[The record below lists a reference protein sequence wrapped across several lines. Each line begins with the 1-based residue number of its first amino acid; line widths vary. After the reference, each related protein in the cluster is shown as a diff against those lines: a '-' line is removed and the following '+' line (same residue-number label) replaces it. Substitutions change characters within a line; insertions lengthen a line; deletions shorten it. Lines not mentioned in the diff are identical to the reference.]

1 MDPAALISQH
11 PEWTALAAVLVVVA
25 HVLAYLA
32 IGALRRRRGH
42 AVESEDAAPGF
53 RGSAFFTGVARTR
66 EALAQRLAGLGDR
79 GADAAFEQLEEALIG
94 ADVGAKTAAAVVAGV
109 RSRASRG
116 ADGPALRAALKSEL
130 MARLGAAVPLAAGP
144 GDSPLVILVVGVNGS
159 GKTTTIGKLAARHVR
174 AGKKVLLAAGD
185 TFRAGAIEQLR
196 IWAERASAQIV
207 AHQEGADPAAVIFD
221 AIEAGKAR
229 GVDVVI
235 CDTAGRLQ
243 AQATLMDQLGK
254 VVRVMKKAVPRGP
267 DEVLLVL
274 DGTSGQNAMSQA
286 RIFKE
291 VVGVTGVALTKLDG
305 TAKGGIIIAIKDEL
319 GLDVK
324 LVGLGEG
331 VDDLRD
337 FDPAAFVDALVG

>member
-1 MDPAALISQH
+1 MDVPVDILVQSPAVLA
-11 PEWTALAAVLVVVA
+11 AAVAAVLALVGGIA
-25 HVLAYLA
+25 F
-32 IGALRRRRGH
+32 ALRRR
-42 AVESEDAAPGF
+42 AAPAEAEGDGGGPRPPTGGF
-53 RGSAFFTGVARTR
+53 FAGFARTR
-66 EALAQRLAGLGDR
+66 EALAARLAGLGDK
-79 GADAAFEQLEEALIG
+79 GADAAFEQLEEALIS
-94 ADVGAKTAAAVVAGV
+94 ADVGVKTATAVVEGV
-109 RSRASRG
+109 RRRASRG
-116 ADGPALRAALKSEL
+116 ADGAALRAALKAEL
-130 MARLGAAVPLAAGP
+130 AARLGAPVPIAGP
-144 GDSPLVILVVGVNGS
+144 PPAAPLVILVVGVNGS
-159 GKTTTIGKLAARHVR
+159 GKTTTIGKLAARYVR
-174 AGKKVLLAAGD
+174 GGKKVLLAAGD
-185 TFRAGAIEQLR
+185 TFRAGAIEQLQ
-196 IWAERASAQIV
+196 IWGERAGAQVV

-221 AIEAGKAR
+221 ALEAGKAR

-243 AQATLMDQLGK
+243 AQSTLMDQLSK

-286 RIFKE
+286 RIFKA

-305 TAKGGIIIAIKDEL
+305 TAKGGVVVAIKDEL

-337 FDPAAFVDALVG
+337 FEPAAFVEALVG